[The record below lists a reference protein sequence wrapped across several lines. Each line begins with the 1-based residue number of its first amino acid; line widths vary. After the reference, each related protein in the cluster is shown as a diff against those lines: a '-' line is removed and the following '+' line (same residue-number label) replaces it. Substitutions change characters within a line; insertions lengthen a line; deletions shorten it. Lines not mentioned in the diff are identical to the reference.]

1 MTTPLGTYWKNGDLC
16 PLERDLIKEAWGASL
31 QAYCPKSDFPVGA
44 AILAV
49 NGGGV
54 QKVFRGNNIEN
65 EAFSATICA
74 ERNAGTTAVGEGYKR
89 FTHVAVVCR
98 QRPGGAP
105 CGLCRQVLRQFG
117 QDAVVLNICDHD
129 SNVYRFFGRELLPA
143 PVGTI
148 ESFGSLSYH
157 DRQVVDRVLKLRD
170 SSYVPYSKKGR
181 GAVVR
186 ATTNGS
192 GTQRRF
198 PGRQIDNA
206 SYGGSMTAE
215 RAAISAA
222 VSAGFCNI
230 NQIVVSGEDPIEGE
244 CLQVLRE
251 FGGTTAEIVVV
262 GKDKSVVRTTLDQM
276 LPDNFG
282 PQSL

>member
-1 MTTPLGTYWKNGDLC
+1 MSSPLGTFIKHGDLS

-31 QAYCPKSDFPVGA
+31 RAYCPKSDFPVGA

-54 QKVFRGNNIEN
+54 QKVFPGNNIEN
-65 EAFSATICA
+65 ESFSATICA
-74 ERNAGTTAVGEGYKR
+74 ERNAGTTAVGEGYTR

-98 QRPGGAP
+98 KHPGGAP

-117 QDAVVLNICDHD
+117 QDAVVLNICDRD
-129 SNVYRFFGRELLPA
+129 SNVYRFIGRELLPA
-143 PVGTI
+143 PVGAI
-148 ESFGSLSYH
+148 ESYASLRYA
-157 DRQVVDRVLKLRD
+157 DRQVVDRVLRLRD
-170 SSYVPYSKKGR
+170 TSYVPYSKKGR

-186 ATTNGS
+186 ATDETGA
-192 GTQRRF
+192 QRRF
-198 PGRQIDNA
+198 AGRQIDNA

-215 RAAISAA
+215 RSAISAA
-222 VSAGFCNI
+222 VSAGFRNI
-230 NQIVVSGEDPIEGE
+230 NQLVVCGDNPIDGE

-251 FGGTTAEIVVV
+251 FGGTTVEIVVI
-262 GKDKSVVRTTLDQM
+262 GHDKSLVRTTLEQM